1 MEIYSELKQN
11 PNLSVAL
18 GFFDGV
24 HLGHKAVIE
33 NAVNFAR
40 KQGEK
45 SAVITF
51 KDHPCRYF
59 YDLKPEYI
67 LTRDER
73 RHRIEALGVDYMFE
87 LDFSLFANLWAEEYL
102 KDVLV
107 KNFSPIA
114 ISTGFN
120 HNFGKLKQ
128 GNTEFLQKYSR
139 EFRYR
144 YFLTPPQQI
153 GDEIISSTAIR
164 STLIEGDIEKA
175 NAMLGYNFGVS
186 GVVVKGKHLGR
197 AIGFP
202 TANIIYPNELIRLP
216 LGVYATKVCLGTK
229 VYFGVTN
236 FGKCPTVS
244 DCDTA
249 CVETNI
255 LNFEEDI
262 YGKILRVEFLHY
274 IRPEKKFSD
283 VEELKS
289 QIGRDLLIAN
299 SYHKI

>member
-1 MEIYSELKQN
+1 MEIYSDLKQI

-40 KQGEK
+40 IRGEK

-67 LTRDER
+67 LTRNER
-73 RHRIEALGVDYMFE
+73 RQRIETLGVDVMFE
-87 LDFSLFANLWAEEYL
+87 LNFSSLATLSAEEYL
-102 KDVLV
+102 KDILV

-128 GNTEFLQKYSR
+128 GNTEFLQMHSR
-139 EFRYR
+139 KLGYK
-144 YFLTPPQQI
+144 YFLTPPQKF
-153 GDEIISSTAIR
+153 GDEIVSSTAIR
-164 STLIEGDIEKA
+164 SALIEGDIEKA
-175 NAMLGYNFGVS
+175 NSMLGDNFGVS
-186 GVVVKGKHLGR
+186 GVVVKGKQLGR
-197 AIGFP
+197 NLGFP
-202 TANIIYPNELIRLP
+202 TANITYPNELIRLP
-216 LGVYATKVCLGTK
+216 LGVYATKVMFDGK
-229 VYFGVTN
+229 IYFGITN
-236 FGKCPTVS
+236 FGKSPTVS

-249 CVETNI
+249 CIETNI
-255 LNFEEDI
+255 LNFDEDI
-262 YGKILRVEFLHY
+262 YGQNLRVEFLHY
-274 IRPEKKFSD
+274 LRAEKKFNTL
-283 VEELKS
+283 EELKS
-289 QIGRDLLIAN
+289 QIKKDLELAT

>member
-1 MEIYSELKQN
+1 MEIYSELKQI

-24 HLGHKAVIE
+24 HLGHRAVIE
-33 NAVNFAR
+33 NVVNFAYSN
-40 KQGEK
+40 GEK

-51 KDHPCRYF
+51 KDHPSRYF

-67 LTRDER
+67 LTREER
-73 RHRIEALGVDYMFE
+73 RQRIATLGVDYMFE
-87 LDFSLFANLWAEEYL
+87 LDFPLFANLSAEEYL

-107 KNFSPIA
+107 KNFQPVA

-120 HNFGKLKQ
+120 HNFGKSKR
-128 GNTEFLQKYSR
+128 GNTEFLETYSSK
-139 EFRYR
+139 FGYK
-144 YFLTPPQQI
+144 YFLIPPQKF

-164 STLIEGDIEKA
+164 SALIEGDIETA

-186 GVVVKGKHLGR
+186 GVVVKGKQLGR
-197 AIGFP
+197 TLGFP
-202 TANIIYPNELIRLP
+202 TANVIYPNELIRLP
-216 LGVYATKVCLGTK
+216 LGVYATKVIIGGKT
-229 VYFGVTN
+229 YFGVTN

-244 DCDTA
+244 VCDTA

-255 LNFEEDI
+255 LNFDEDI
-262 YGKILRVEFLHY
+262 YGKDLRVEFLHY
-274 IRPEKKFSD
+274 IRPEKKFFTVD
-283 VEELKS
+283 ELKT
-289 QIGRDLLIAN
+289 QIRQDLTVAS